1 MVLESWGPT
10 AEEWGLELW
19 REARLAESHRRYLEE
34 VVAGVFLP
42 RRPTS

>member
-1 MVLESWGPT
+1 MVLGSWGPI

-34 VVAGVFLP
+34 VTAGVLLH